1 MKIKVQ
7 YLPSFFPKGSSYLTP
22 THQPGL
28 KFVCPKKEKWELQSL
43 AIADEWNLNHSLT
56 TSKSE
61 HVEWAWHCSSPFIAT
76 LIHIKFVYCI
86 RCWALI
92 KTIEPEKRLFCNN
105 PVLNIHPLTPKIS
118 LAILLTV
125 CTIIL
130 VMLIWRIWYWIN

>member
-105 PVLNIHPLTPKIS
+105 PVFNSQDLISNSPYCLPYNSCDLNLEN
-118 LAILLTV
+118 LVLDQL
-125 CTIIL
+125 IIP
-130 VMLIWRIWYWIN
+130 